1 MADKNDEREA
11 AIVARMTESRGAL
24 NREQAEI
31 AVDLQNAEDTAK
43 VTNSAPTAKSKKAKA
58 DAAE

>member
-11 AIVARMTESRGAL
+11 AILARMTESRGAL

-31 AVDLQNAEDTAK
+31 AVDLQTNEDAAK
-43 VTNSAPTAKSKKAKA
+43 VTHHSNRR
-58 DAAE
+58 